1 MTNPGTRSGSKTWA
15 LILTSAA
22 SFMMILDAIVVVT
35 ALGAIRTDL
44 GASVEALE
52 WILNAYNL
60 SFAVLL
66 LTGAALGDRLGRRR
80 MFVAGLVLFVAA
92 SIACALAPD
101 SAWLIGARAV
111 QGAGAALVMPL
122 AMALL
127 SAAFP
132 PQERGKALGLF
143 SSLTGLALILG
154 PVVGG
159 AIAQGL
165 AWQWIFWV
173 NVPIA
178 LVVIP
183 LARQRLDES
192 FGADAAI
199 DFPGV
204 ILVTGAAFGL
214 VYAIMCG
221 NAAGW
226 TSSLVMTTLGIGVL
240 FAVLFVGWEVRARAP
255 MVPMR
260 FFRQRAFAFGSIATF
275 LFNSAMYGVLFL
287 LPQFFQVA
295 QGQSILDAGLRLL
308 PWTATLF
315 VVAPVSG
322 ALINRLGEWI
332 LIGVGLAL
340 QAASIAWI
348 SAIATPD
355 VAYAKLVLPLI
366 LTGSGVSLAMP
377 AAQNAILSSVAKPE
391 IGKAAGIYN
400 MIRFLGGVCGIAV
413 AGAVFVGHGSLA
425 SQQAFAAGFIA
436 AMQVAAGLSLL
447 GAIAGVCVSRLG
459 LSTSAPAR
467 TA

>member
-1 MTNPGTRSGSKTWA
+1 
-15 LILTSAA
+15 
-22 SFMMILDAIVVVT
+22 
-35 ALGAIRTDL
+35 
-44 GASVEALE
+44 
-52 WILNAYNL
+52 
-60 SFAVLL
+60 
-66 LTGAALGDRLGRRR
+66 
-80 MFVAGLVLFVAA
+80 
-92 SIACALAPD
+92 
-101 SAWLIGARAV
+101 
-111 QGAGAALVMPL
+111 MPL

-183 LARQRLDES
+183 LAWQRLDES
-192 FGADAAI
+192 FGPDAAI

-204 ILVTGAAFGL
+204 VLVTGAALGL
-214 VYAIMCG
+214 VYGIMRG

-226 TSSLVMTTLGIGVL
+226 TSSVVTSTLGVGGL
-240 FAVLFVGWEVRARAP
+240 LAVFFVAWETRIRAP

-260 FFRQRAFAFGSIATF
+260 FFRQRAFTFGSVATF

-295 QGQSILDAGLRLL
+295 QGQNVLDAGLRLL

-315 VVAPVSG
+315 VVAPLSG
-322 ALINRLGEWI
+322 ALINRVGERM

-340 QAASIAWI
+340 QAAAIAWI
-348 SAIATPD
+348 STIAAPD
-355 VAYAKLVLPLI
+355 LAYGKLVLPLI

-413 AGAVFVGHGSLA
+413 AGAVFVGHGGLA
-425 SQQAFAAGFIA
+425 SPQAFAAGFIA

-459 LSTSAPAR
+459 VSAPAPAR

>member
-1 MTNPGTRSGSKTWA
+1 MTSRESRSGTKTWA

-80 MFVAGLVLFVAA
+80 MFVAGLVLFVVA

-101 SAWLIGARAV
+101 SAWLIAARAL

-183 LARQRLDES
+183 LARQRLAES
-192 FGADAAI
+192 FGSDAAI

-204 ILVTGAAFGL
+204 VLVTGAAFGL
-214 VYAIMCG
+214 VYGIMCG

-226 TSSLVMTTLGIGVL
+226 TSSVVMTTLGIGVL
-240 FAVLFVGWEVRARAP
+240 FAVLFVAWETRIRAP

-260 FFRQRAFAFGSIATF
+260 FFRQRAFTFGSIATF

-295 QGQSILDAGLRLL
+295 QGQGLLDAGLRLL

-315 VVAPVSG
+315 VVAPLSG
-322 ALINRLGEWI
+322 ALINRLGERM
-332 LIGVGLAL
+332 LIGVGLAI
-340 QAASIAWI
+340 QTAAFAWI
-348 SAIATPD
+348 SVIAAPD
-355 VAYAKLVLPLI
+355 VAYTKLVLPLI
-366 LTGSGVSLAMP
+366 LAGSGVSLAMP

-425 SQQAFAAGFIA
+425 SPQASAAGFIA
-436 AMQVAAGLSLL
+436 AMRVGAMLSLL
-447 GAIAGVCVSRLG
+447 GAIAGVCVSRLEV
-459 LSTSAPAR
+459 SAPAPAR

>member
-1 MTNPGTRSGSKTWA
+1 MTSRESRSGTKTWA

-80 MFVAGLVLFVAA
+80 MFVAGLVLFVVA

-101 SAWLIGARAV
+101 SAWLIAARAL

-178 LVVIP
+178 VVVIP
-183 LARQRLDES
+183 LARQRLAES
-192 FGADAAI
+192 FGPDAAI

-204 ILVTGAAFGL
+204 VLVTGAAFGL
-214 VYAIMCG
+214 VYGIMCG

-226 TSSLVMTTLGIGVL
+226 TSSVAMTTLGIGVL
-240 FAVLFVGWEVRARAP
+240 FAVLFVGWEVRIQAP

-260 FFRQRAFAFGSIATF
+260 FFRQRAFTFASVATF

-295 QGQSILDAGLRLL
+295 QGQGLLDAGLRLL

-315 VVAPVSG
+315 VVAPLSG
-322 ALINRLGEWI
+322 ALINRLGERM

-340 QAASIAWI
+340 QAAAIAWI
-348 SAIATPD
+348 SMIAAPD
-355 VAYAKLVLPLI
+355 LAYSKFVLPLI
-366 LTGSGVSLAMP
+366 LAGSGVSLAMP
-377 AAQNAILSSVAKPE
+377 AAQNAILSSA
-391 IGKAAGIYN
+391 
-400 MIRFLGGVCGIAV
+400 AV
-413 AGAVFVGHGSLA
+413 ARDRQSRRYLQHDPLSRWGVWHCGRRCCIRRARKFGFTA
-425 SQQAFAAGFIA
+425 SIRGRIYRCDAGWGD
-436 AMQVAAGLSLL
+436 V
-447 GAIAGVCVSRLG
+447 VS
-459 LSTSAPAR
+459 AR
-467 TA
+467 RHCRRMCEPS

>member
-1 MTNPGTRSGSKTWA
+1 MTSRESRSGTKTWA

-80 MFVAGLVLFVAA
+80 MFVAGLVLFVVA

-101 SAWLIGARAV
+101 SAWLIAARAL

-183 LARQRLDES
+183 LARQRLAES
-192 FGADAAI
+192 FGSDAAI

-204 ILVTGAAFGL
+204 VLVTGAAFGL
-214 VYAIMCG
+214 VYGIMCG

-226 TSSLVMTTLGIGVL
+226 TSSVVMTTLGIGVL
-240 FAVLFVGWEVRARAP
+240 FAVLFVAWKTRIRAP

-260 FFRQRAFAFGSIATF
+260 FFRQRAFTFGSIATF

-295 QGQSILDAGLRLL
+295 QGQGLLDAGLRLL

-315 VVAPVSG
+315 VVAPLSG
-322 ALINRLGEWI
+322 ALINRLGERM
-332 LIGVGLAL
+332 LIGVGLAI
-340 QAASIAWI
+340 QTAAFAWI
-348 SAIATPD
+348 SVIAAPD
-355 VAYAKLVLPLI
+355 VAYTKLVLPLI
-366 LTGSGVSLAMP
+366 LAGSGVSLAMP

-425 SQQAFAAGFIA
+425 SPQASAAGFIA
-436 AMQVAAGLSLL
+436 AMRVGAMLSLL
-447 GAIAGVCVSRLG
+447 GAIAGVCVSRLEV
-459 LSTSAPAR
+459 SAPAPAR

>member
-1 MTNPGTRSGSKTWA
+1 
-15 LILTSAA
+15 
-22 SFMMILDAIVVVT
+22 
-35 ALGAIRTDL
+35 
-44 GASVEALE
+44 
-52 WILNAYNL
+52 
-60 SFAVLL
+60 
-66 LTGAALGDRLGRRR
+66 
-80 MFVAGLVLFVAA
+80 
-92 SIACALAPD
+92 
-101 SAWLIGARAV
+101 
-111 QGAGAALVMPL
+111 MPL

-192 FGADAAI
+192 FGSDAAI
-199 DFPGV
+199 DLPGV
-204 ILVTGAAFGL
+204 ALVTGAALGL
-214 VYAIMCG
+214 VYGIMRG

-226 TSSLVMTTLGIGVL
+226 TSLAVIAPLGVGL
-240 FAVLFVGWEVRARAP
+240 LLAMLFVGWELRSRAP

-260 FFRQRAFAFGSIATF
+260 FFRQRAFTFGSLATF

-295 QGQSILDAGLRLL
+295 QGHGLLDAGLRLL

-315 VVAPVSG
+315 VVAPLSG
-322 ALINRLGEWI
+322 ALINRLGERL
-332 LIGVGLAL
+332 LISVGLAL
-340 QAASIAWI
+340 QAVAFTWI
-348 SAIATPD
+348 SLIATPD
-355 VAYAKLVLPLI
+355 AAYSQLVLPLI
-366 LTGSGVSLAMP
+366 LAGSGVSLAMP

-391 IGKAAGIYN
+391 IGKASGIYN
-400 MIRFLGGVCGIAV
+400 MIRFLGGVCGIAI
-413 AGAVFVGHGSLA
+413 AGAVFVGHGNLA
-425 SQQAFAAGFIA
+425 SPPTFSVGFVA
-436 AMQVAAGLSLL
+436 AMEVAAALSLL
-447 GAIAGVCVSRLG
+447 GAIAGVCVSRFG
-459 LSTSAPAR
+459 ISAPAPAR

>member
-1 MTNPGTRSGSKTWA
+1 MPSREIHSGTKTWA
-15 LILTSAA
+15 LVLTSAA
-22 SFMMILDAIVVVT
+22 SFMMVLDAIVVVT

-44 GASVEALE
+44 RASVEALE

-101 SAWLIGARAV
+101 SAWLIGARAL

-192 FGADAAI
+192 FGPDAAI
-199 DFPGV
+199 DVPGV
-204 ILVTGAAFGL
+204 VLVTGAAFGL
-214 VYAIMCG
+214 VYGIMCG

-226 TSSLVMTTLGIGVL
+226 TSSVVTTTLGIGFL
-240 FAVLFVGWEVRARAP
+240 FAALFIGWELRIRDP

-260 FFRQRAFAFGSIATF
+260 FFRQRAFTFASVATF

-295 QGQSILDAGLRLL
+295 QGDGLLDAGLRLL

-315 VVAPVSG
+315 LVAPLSG
-322 ALINRLGEWI
+322 ALINRLGERM

-340 QAASIAWI
+340 QAASLAWI
-348 SAIATPD
+348 SVIATPD
-355 VAYAKLVLPLI
+355 VAYSKLILPLI
-366 LTGSGVSLAMP
+366 LNGSGVSLAMP

-413 AGAVFVGHGSLA
+413 AGAVFVVHGSLA
-425 SQQAFAAGFIA
+425 SPQAFAAGFIA
-436 AMQVAAGLSLL
+436 AMQVAAALSLL
-447 GAIAGVCVSRLG
+447 GALASACVSRLG
-459 LSTSAPAR
+459 VSAPAPAR

>member
-1 MTNPGTRSGSKTWA
+1 MTKPGTRSGHKTWA

-22 SFMMILDAIVVVT
+22 SFMMVLDAIVVVT
-35 ALGAIRTDL
+35 ALGAIRAEL
-44 GASVEALE
+44 GATVEALE
-52 WILNAYNL
+52 WVLNAYNL

-66 LTGAALGDRLGRRR
+66 LTGAALGDRMGRRR

-132 PQERGKALGLF
+132 PQERGKALGWF

-178 LVVIP
+178 FVVIP
-183 LARQRLDES
+183 LAWRRLDES

-204 ILVTGAAFGL
+204 VLMTGAAFGL
-214 VYAIMCG
+214 VYGIMCG

-226 TSSLVMTTLGIGVL
+226 TSSVVMTRLAPGCCLSVL
-240 FAVLFVGWEVRARAP
+240 R
-255 MVPMR
+255 
-260 FFRQRAFAFGSIATF
+260 
-275 LFNSAMYGVLFL
+275 
-287 LPQFFQVA
+287 
-295 QGQSILDAGLRLL
+295 
-308 PWTATLF
+308 
-315 VVAPVSG
+315 
-322 ALINRLGEWI
+322 RLGGAI
-332 LIGVGLAL
+332 SGTDGANAL
-340 QAASIAWI
+340 
-348 SAIATPD
+348 
-355 VAYAKLVLPLI
+355 
-366 LTGSGVSLAMP
+366 
-377 AAQNAILSSVAKPE
+377 LSS
-391 IGKAAGIYN
+391 
-400 MIRFLGGVCGIAV
+400 
-413 AGAVFVGHGSLA
+413 
-425 SQQAFAAGFIA
+425 
-436 AMQVAAGLSLL
+436 
-447 GAIAGVCVSRLG
+447 
-459 LSTSAPAR
+459 AR
-467 TA
+467 VHVR

>member
-1 MTNPGTRSGSKTWA
+1 MPSRETHSGTKTWA
-15 LILTSAA
+15 LVLTSAA
-22 SFMMILDAIVVVT
+22 SFMMVLDAIVVVT

-44 GASVEALE
+44 RASVEALE

-101 SAWLIGARAV
+101 SAWLIGARAL

-192 FGADAAI
+192 FGPDAAI
-199 DFPGV
+199 DVPGV
-204 ILVTGAAFGL
+204 VLVTGAAFGL
-214 VYAIMCG
+214 VYGIICG

-226 TSSLVMTTLGIGVL
+226 TSSVVTTTLGIGFL
-240 FAVLFVGWEVRARAP
+240 FGALFIGWELRIRDP

-260 FFRQRAFAFGSIATF
+260 FFRQRAFTFASVATF

-295 QGQSILDAGLRLL
+295 QGHGLLDAGLRLL

-315 VVAPVSG
+315 LVAPLSG
-322 ALINRLGEWI
+322 ALINRLGERM

-340 QAASIAWI
+340 QAASLAWI
-348 SAIATPD
+348 SVIATPD
-355 VAYAKLVLPLI
+355 VAYSKLILPLI

-413 AGAVFVGHGSLA
+413 AGAVFVVHGSLA
-425 SQQAFAAGFIA
+425 SPQAFAAGFIA
-436 AMQVAAGLSLL
+436 AMQVAAALSLL
-447 GAIAGVCVSRLG
+447 GALAGACVSRLG
-459 LSTSAPAR
+459 LSAPAPAR

>member
-1 MTNPGTRSGSKTWA
+1 MTDPGPRRGNKTWA

-52 WILNAYNL
+52 WVLNAYNL

-92 SIACALAPD
+92 SIACALAPN
-101 SAWLIGARAV
+101 SASLIGARAV

-132 PQERGKALGLF
+132 PQERGKALGWF

-165 AWQWIFWV
+165 VWQWIFWV

-192 FGADAAI
+192 FGSDAAI

-204 ILVTGAAFGL
+204 VLVTGAALGL
-214 VYAIMCG
+214 VYGIMGG

-226 TSSLVMTTLGIGVL
+226 TSFVVTTALGAGGL
-240 FAVLFVGWEVRARAP
+240 LAVFFVAWETQVRAP

-260 FFRQRAFAFGSIATF
+260 FFRQRAFAF
-275 LFNSAMYGVLFL
+275 
-287 LPQFFQVA
+287 
-295 QGQSILDAGLRLL
+295 
-308 PWTATLF
+308 
-315 VVAPVSG
+315 
-322 ALINRLGEWI
+322 
-332 LIGVGLAL
+332 
-340 QAASIAWI
+340 
-348 SAIATPD
+348 
-355 VAYAKLVLPLI
+355 
-366 LTGSGVSLAMP
+366 
-377 AAQNAILSSVAKPE
+377 
-391 IGKAAGIYN
+391 
-400 MIRFLGGVCGIAV
+400 
-413 AGAVFVGHGSLA
+413 
-425 SQQAFAAGFIA
+425 
-436 AMQVAAGLSLL
+436 
-447 GAIAGVCVSRLG
+447 
-459 LSTSAPAR
+459 AR
-467 TA
+467 A

>member
-1 MTNPGTRSGSKTWA
+1 MTSRKSRSGTKTWA

-44 GASVEALE
+44 GASLEALE

-80 MFVAGLVLFVAA
+80 MFVAGLVLFVVA

-101 SAWLIGARAV
+101 SAWLIAARAL

-183 LARQRLDES
+183 LARQRLAES
-192 FGADAAI
+192 FGPDATI

-204 ILVTGAAFGL
+204 VLVTGAAFGL
-214 VYAIMCG
+214 VYGIMCA

-226 TSSLVMTTLGIGVL
+226 TSSVVMTTLSIGVL
-240 FAVLFVGWEVRARAP
+240 FAVLFVGWEVRIQAP
-255 MVPMR
+255 MMPMR
-260 FFRQRAFAFGSIATF
+260 FFRQRAFTFASVATF

-295 QGQSILDAGLRLL
+295 QGQGLLDAGLRLL

-315 VVAPVSG
+315 VVAPLSG
-322 ALINRLGEWI
+322 ALINRLGERM

-340 QAASIAWI
+340 QAAAIAWI
-348 SAIATPD
+348 SMIAAPD
-355 VAYAKLVLPLI
+355 LAYSKFVLPLI
-366 LTGSGVSLAMP
+366 LAGSGVSLAMP

-425 SQQAFAAGFIA
+425 SPQAFAAGFIA
-436 AMQVAAGLSLL
+436 AMRIGAMLSLL
-447 GAIAGVCVSRLG
+447 GAIAGVCVSRLEV
-459 LSTSAPAR
+459 SAPAPAR

>member
-1 MTNPGTRSGSKTWA
+1 MTDPGARSGNKTWA

-52 WILNAYNL
+52 WVLNAYNL

-80 MFVAGLVLFVAA
+80 MFVAGLVMFVAA
-92 SIACALAPD
+92 SIACALAPN

-132 PQERGKALGLF
+132 PQERGKALGWF

-192 FGADAAI
+192 FGSDAAI

-204 ILVTGAAFGL
+204 VLVTGAALGL
-214 VYAIMCG
+214 VYGIMRG
-221 NAAGW
+221 NVAGW
-226 TSSLVMTTLGIGVL
+226 TSSVVTTTIGMGVL
-240 FAVLFVGWEVRARAP
+240 FAVLFVAWEMRIRAP

-260 FFRQRAFAFGSIATF
+260 FFRQRAFAFGSVATF

-295 QGQSILDAGLRLL
+295 QGQGLLDAGLRLL

-315 VVAPVSG
+315 VVAPLSG
-322 ALINRLGEWI
+322 ALINRVGERM
-332 LIGVGLAL
+332 LIGIGLAI
-340 QAASIAWI
+340 QAAAFAWVSVIA
-348 SAIATPD
+348 APD
-355 VAYAKLVLPLI
+355 LAYINLVVPLI
-366 LTGSGVSLAMP
+366 LAGSGVSLAMP
-377 AAQNAILSSVAKPE
+377 AAQNAILNSVTKPE
-391 IGKAAGIYN
+391 IGKASGIYN
-400 MIRFLGGVCGIAV
+400 MIRFLGGVCGIAI
-413 AGAVFVGHGSLA
+413 AAAVFVGHGGLA
-425 SQQAFAAGFIA
+425 SPQAFATGFIA
-436 AMQVAAGLSLL
+436 AMQVAAVLSLL

-459 LSTSAPAR
+459 VSAPAPVR

>member
-1 MTNPGTRSGSKTWA
+1 MTSRESRSGTKTWA

-44 GASVEALE
+44 GASLEALE

-80 MFVAGLVLFVAA
+80 MFVAGLVLFVVA

-101 SAWLIGARAV
+101 SAWLIAARAL

-178 LVVIP
+178 VVVIP
-183 LARQRLDES
+183 LARQRLAES
-192 FGADAAI
+192 FGPDAAI

-204 ILVTGAAFGL
+204 VLVTGAAFGL
-214 VYAIMCG
+214 VYGIMCG

-226 TSSLVMTTLGIGVL
+226 TSSVAMTTLGIGVL
-240 FAVLFVGWEVRARAP
+240 FAVLFVGWEVRIQAP

-260 FFRQRAFAFGSIATF
+260 FFRQRAFTFASVATF

-295 QGQSILDAGLRLL
+295 QGQGLLDAGLRLL

-315 VVAPVSG
+315 VVAPLSG
-322 ALINRLGEWI
+322 ALINRLGERM

-340 QAASIAWI
+340 QAAAIAWI
-348 SAIATPD
+348 SMIAAPD
-355 VAYAKLVLPLI
+355 LAYSKFVLPLI
-366 LTGSGVSLAMP
+366 LAGSGVSLAMP

-425 SQQAFAAGFIA
+425 SPQSFAAGFIA
-436 AMQVAAGLSLL
+436 AMRVGAMLSLL
-447 GAIAGVCVSRLG
+447 GAIAGVCVSRLEV
-459 LSTSAPAR
+459 SAPAPAR

>member
-1 MTNPGTRSGSKTWA
+1 MSSREPHSGSKTWA

-132 PQERGKALGLF
+132 PQERGKALGWF

-183 LARQRLDES
+183 LARQCLDES
-192 FGADAAI
+192 FGHDAAL
-199 DFPGV
+199 DVPGV
-204 ILVTGAAFGL
+204 VLVTGAAFGL
-214 VYAIMCG
+214 VYGIMRG

-226 TSSLVMTTLGIGVL
+226 TSSVVLTALGIGVV
-240 FAVLFVGWEVRARAP
+240 FAALFVGWEMRARAP

-260 FFRQRAFAFGSIATF
+260 FFRRRAFAFASIATF
-275 LFNSAMYGVLFL
+275 LFNVAMYGVLFL
-287 LPQFFQVA
+287 LPQFFQIA
-295 QGQSILDAGLRLL
+295 QGQSFLGAGLRLL

-315 VVAPVSG
+315 LVAPLSG
-322 ALINRLGEWI
+322 ALINRVGERI
-332 LIGVGLAL
+332 LMGVGLAL
-340 QAASIAWI
+340 QAAAIAWI
-348 SAIATPD
+348 SLIAAPD
-355 VAYAKLVLPLI
+355 VAYSNLVLPLI

-377 AAQNAILSSVAKPE
+377 AAQNAVLSSVAKPE
-391 IGKAAGIYN
+391 IGKASGIYN
-400 MIRFLGGVCGIAV
+400 MIRFLGGVCGIAI

-425 SQQAFAAGFIA
+425 SPRAFAAGFVA
-436 AMQVAAGLSLL
+436 AMQVGAVLSLL

-459 LSTSAPAR
+459 LNAPAPAR